1 MKSFNPSQG
10 FSTHLANQNHST
22 PQRDSDNY
30 LPMFTLATSDGED
43 ETSSTDTQPLAV
55 TAPISMTT
63 VDSHAR
69 DTLPD
74 VVEEEEVMV
83 AEERNGGVCESKA
96 PSMSPAFQMESNHH
110 MESIL
115 AEATEALAKSAGNPK
130 DSDAPLSNTYSLIL
144 LILLILITSIL
155 VVFVLFETDLPLV
168 QPLQDLWLVE
178 EIRVVLYEPSKAWTA
193 NRWHDFTDTF
203 IAPASQYVTRQVD
216 TIMTRFKN

>member
-43 ETSSTDTQPLAV
+43 ETSSTDTQPPAV